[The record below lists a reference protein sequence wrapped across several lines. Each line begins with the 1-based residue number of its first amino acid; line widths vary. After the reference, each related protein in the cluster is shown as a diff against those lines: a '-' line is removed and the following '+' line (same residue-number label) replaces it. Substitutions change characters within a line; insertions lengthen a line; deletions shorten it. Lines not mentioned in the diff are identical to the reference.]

1 MADNKTNESIAM
13 ATFDSTDYAE
23 QAVEALHDAG
33 FTSDQI
39 RYSKQ
44 YTGDNFLESIKD
56 MLVFPDERQDES
68 ENDIRTMLQNMG
80 ISQEEVQYYSDA
92 FARGRAVVVV
102 RPDGRNQEVERI
114 LSDNH
119 GSGYQGS

>member
-1 MADNKTNESIAM
+1 MADNKTNESLAI
-13 ATFDSTDYAE
+13 ATFDSTNDAE

-33 FTSDQI
+33 FTTDQV

-44 YTGDNFLESIKD
+44 FTRDDFLESIKD

-68 ENDIRTMLQNMG
+68 ENDIRTMVENMG
-80 ISQEEVQYYSDA
+80 LSQEEVQYYSDA

-102 RPDGRNQEVERI
+102 RTDGRDQEAERI
-114 LSDNH
+114 LKDNR
-119 GSGYQGS
+119 GTGYQGS